1 MEAVRGGYNG
11 GQRPNEGERYMR
23 FKLFTADN
31 AGDVE
36 SAVND
41 WLAGEKRQPAIHKS
55 ETSLHAIKEKGLDV
69 AFVTVAV
76 WYD

>member
-1 MEAVRGGYNG
+1 MAEKSANRG
-11 GQRPNEGERYMR
+11 ELYMR

-36 SAVND
+36 SAVNE
-41 WLAGEKRQPAIHKS
+41 WLAGEKKQPSIHKS
-55 ETSLHAIKEKGLDV
+55 ETSLHTIKEKGLDV

>member
-1 MEAVRGGYNG
+1 MAK
-11 GQRPNEGERYMR
+11 QRSNQGERHMR

-36 SAVND
+36 SAVNE

>member
-1 MEAVRGGYNG
+1 
-11 GQRPNEGERYMR
+11 MR
-23 FKLFTADN
+23 FKLFSADN

-36 SAVND
+36 SAVNE
-41 WLAGEKRQPAIHKS
+41 WLAGEKKQLAIHKS

>member
-1 MEAVRGGYNG
+1 MEAVRAAIMAE
-11 GQRPNEGERYMR
+11 QRSNKGERYMR

-36 SAVND
+36 SAVNE
-41 WLAGEKRQPAIHKS
+41 WLAGEKKQPAIHKS